1 MMNNMHRYVVDGN
14 LFKHLDIDIDF
25 SCDDQGTLDKGIIYI
40 LSDLSSLD
48 EKILYVGQTNV
59 NPKVRFK
66 THLKHLKFSHLYVM
80 QLETNDRSVVN
91 NAEQEQIKKLNP
103 ILQNFF
109 TDFEKRNTCNEPVTY
124 EHVVKWGNY
133 EKKSRRPGRPR
144 TKEES
149 KTINVSIPI
158 RILDTIENMFSEN
171 RSIKLNKTQLII
183 GLLEKYIEENN

>member
-1 MMNNMHRYVVDGN
+1 MNNMHRYIVDDN

-25 SCDDQGTLDKGIIYI
+25 SCNAQGTLDKCIIYI
-40 LSDLSSLD
+40 LSDISSSD

-59 NPKVRFK
+59 NPKIRLE
-66 THLKHLKFSHLYVM
+66 THLKHLKFSHLYII
-80 QLETNDRSVVN
+80 QLETNDRNIVN

-109 TDFEKRNTCNEPVTY
+109 TDFEKRNTYNEPVTY
-124 EHVVKWGNY
+124 DYVTKWGND
-133 EKKSRRPGRPR
+133 ENKSRRPGRPR

-149 KTINVSIPI
+149 KTINVSVPV

-171 RSIKLNKTQLII
+171 KAVKLNKTQLII
-183 GLLEKYIEENN
+183 GLLEKYIEEN